1 MAQYRCMSHTRA
13 ASVITPPVIHS
24 ECCRYKHHGQHC
36 QEQSGGMAE
45 EPRCEIIEQQT
56 GVMFS
61 RKLEGPVGEKV
72 AREGEEYKGHEA
84 AGIEEADVGSWM
96 S

>member
-1 MAQYRCMSHTRA
+1 
-13 ASVITPPVIHS
+13 
-24 ECCRYKHHGQHC
+24 
-36 QEQSGGMAE
+36 MAE

-61 RKLEGPVGEKV
+61 RKLEGPIGEKV